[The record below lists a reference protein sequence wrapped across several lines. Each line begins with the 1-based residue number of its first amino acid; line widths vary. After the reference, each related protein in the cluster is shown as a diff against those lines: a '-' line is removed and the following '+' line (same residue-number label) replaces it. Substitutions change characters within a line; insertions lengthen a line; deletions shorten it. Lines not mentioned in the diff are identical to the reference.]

1 MNDIERDE
9 DSVGYKHPPKEHQFK
24 PGQSGNP
31 KGRPKKKDSCS
42 WNDCFEKEL
51 SQVVKIRENEKLLRK
66 NKMELVAKKAVNM
79 AASGNPRM
87 IEFVSKLITKMDE
100 KKNPYPDM
108 PRVIFRGEEKF
119 WEGEVSGEK

>member
-31 KGRPKKKDSCS
+31 KGRPKKKKNWS
-42 WNDCFEKEL
+42 WNEYLEKEL
-51 SQVVKIRENEKLLRK
+51 LQVVKIKENDKLLRK

-79 AASGNPRM
+79 AVSGNPKM
-87 IEFVSKLITKMDE
+87 IELVSKLIIKMDD

-119 WEGEVSGEK
+119 LEGNNSD